1 VAFQMEGVVEYA
13 LEYNRRFCL
22 PRTDRQVSAA
32 GHLTSLRRMTENR
45 RLFLVLLDITN
56 EYE

>member
-1 VAFQMEGVVEYA
+1 MEGVVEYA